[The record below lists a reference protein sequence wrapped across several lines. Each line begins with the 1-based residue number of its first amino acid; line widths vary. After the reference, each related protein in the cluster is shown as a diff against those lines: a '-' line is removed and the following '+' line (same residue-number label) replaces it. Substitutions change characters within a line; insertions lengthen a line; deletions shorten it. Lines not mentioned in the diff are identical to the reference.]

1 MMKILKENG
10 LKELT
15 NFILKKLIESINLN
29 IILLGIEC
37 FL

>member
-15 NFILKKLIESINLN
+15 NSTLKKLIESINLS